1 MTPIKCAILAVTAVL
16 AIVLP
21 VVIAHFGYPIAF
33 RWMRRLRGQSPDPCP
48 EATRPAPWTP
58 PEYETVPVLD
68 RVHFIPHPDGFT
80 HWVHCSVVTFWP
92 SSLVVRAR
100 HPLIVG
106 ERSETYRPSSPIV
119 NGCVSF
125 KDKRRIL
132 KMQKRLA
139 HYLVN
144 PQTP

>member
-1 MTPIKCAILAVTAVL
+1 VTPVKWAILAISAVL
-16 AIVLP
+16 AILTPVLL
-21 VVIAHFGYPIAF
+21 ARFGYPFAL
-33 RWMRRLRGQSPDPCP
+33 RLMRRLRDDQSLAVPKS
-48 EATRPAPWTP
+48 PAQAWMP
-58 PEYETVPVLD
+58 PEYETLPVLD

-106 ERSETYRPSSPIV
+106 ERSETYRPASPIV

-125 KDKRRIL
+125 TDKRRIL

-144 PQTP
+144 PQTQ